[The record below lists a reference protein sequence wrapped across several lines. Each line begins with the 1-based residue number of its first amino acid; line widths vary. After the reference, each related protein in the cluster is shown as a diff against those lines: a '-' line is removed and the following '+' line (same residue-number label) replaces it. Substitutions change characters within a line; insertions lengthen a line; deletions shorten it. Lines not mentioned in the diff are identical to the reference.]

1 MHGVVGGTKQAT
13 EQTTNGRRGPR
24 GEEQEDRGWIR
35 ITKRGASVYFS
46 SGKQF
51 NLFNKQK
58 NTLTMWACSFCTFLN
73 TNATTQCEMCQSA
86 NPNATYV
93 NCPICNQPQL
103 IKNADNRK

>member
-35 ITKRGASVYFS
+35 QEYHVASECQFFLDFSVEIFTNITMS
-46 SGKQF
+46 
-51 NLFNKQK
+51 
-58 NTLTMWACSFCTFLN
+58 WACSFCTFLN
-73 TNATTQCEMCQSA
+73 TNATIQCDMCQSA